1 MNQNDEANLQEFEYK
16 AEMKQLLHLIVHS
29 LYTHPEIFIRELISN
44 SSDALN
50 KLRFIRLTNSE
61 ILQPEADLKISINI
75 DKDNQTFSIED
86 TGIGMTKDEL
96 INQIG
101 TIASSG
107 TMQFL
112 NNLKNQNQSVDGNMI
127 GQFGVGFYSVFM
139 VTDEVTIETRH
150 YNKDSKGYRW
160 ISVGEDKFTIEEI
173 DKETR
178 GTKIS
183 FKLKDDY
190 KEFAEEYKV
199 NSTLKKYSNFVD
211 FDIYVNNTKS
221 NSVQALWHR
230 KKEDVT
236 NEELNEFYKFITNDF
251 EEPLGHLQ
259 LSIEG
264 NINFKAIL
272 FIPNTAPPMMFRD
285 ATEKSLHLY
294 TNKVFITDENKDLLP
309 EYLRF
314 IKGVIDTEDL
324 PLNVSREVIQS
335 SPQMAKIKN
344 VLVSK
349 ILQLLDE
356 WAAND
361 KEKYIKFFNNF
372 GSLLKSG
379 ITSDFTNKDKIIE
392 LIRFE
397 SSLTKENELTSFK
410 EYVIKMKP
418 EQKDIYYVAGDN
430 RLAVD
435 RNPNLEYFKKNGIE
449 VIYLTDP
456 VDLFTIPYIYNYQ
469 EKQLKSI
476 DKADL
481 DVQKDN
487 DSNVEKLNEDLSK
500 SLIEVF
506 KETLGGLVEDVRE
519 SNRLVD
525 SPATLVVGSQGM
537 DPQMEKMMKMMDKD
551 YTAGKRI
558 LEINTS
564 HELIKNLSK
573 INLVNK
579 NDEKLRKCIL
589 QIYEGA
595 LLLEG
600 YLKSPVDFQQR
611 MIDLMVEATK

>member
-1 MNQNDEANLQEFEYK
+1 
-16 AEMKQLLHLIVHS
+16 
-29 LYTHPEIFIRELISN
+29 
-44 SSDALN
+44 
-50 KLRFIRLTNSE
+50 
-61 ILQPEADLKISINI
+61 
-75 DKDNQTFSIED
+75 
-86 TGIGMTKDEL
+86 
-96 INQIG
+96 
-101 TIASSG
+101 
-107 TMQFL
+107 
-112 NNLKNQNQSVDGNMI
+112 
-127 GQFGVGFYSVFM
+127 
-139 VTDEVTIETRH
+139 
-150 YNKDSKGYRW
+150 
-160 ISVGEDKFTIEEI
+160 
-173 DKETR
+173 
-178 GTKIS
+178 
-183 FKLKDDY
+183 
-190 KEFAEEYKV
+190 
-199 NSTLKKYSNFVD
+199 
-211 FDIYVNNTKS
+211 
-221 NSVQALWHR
+221 
-230 KKEDVT
+230 
-236 NEELNEFYKFITNDF
+236 
-251 EEPLGHLQ
+251 
-259 LSIEG
+259 
-264 NINFKAIL
+264 
-272 FIPNTAPPMMFRD
+272 
-285 ATEKSLHLY
+285 
-294 TNKVFITDENKDLLP
+294 
-309 EYLRF
+309 
-314 IKGVIDTEDL
+314 
-324 PLNVSREVIQS
+324 
-335 SPQMAKIKN
+335 MAKIKN